1 LIPFLIPFALI
12 SDVEVAT
19 AIWEGLTVVFVVSA
33 LSLAQD
39 HLRRRISPI
48 PVVLSI
54 LWFYTLLMIFLGQ
67 INGLILAG
75 IGIGYWAYRHQFDLL
90 AGVLISATFVKPD
103 LVILPV
109 VTLVAFALIRRRWK
123 FILGVLTGLLG
134 LLVVSV
140 SLAGWWPGAWVET
153 IQRDAQYAKVVW
165 PLGLLWSFS
174 PLLIVGVIAL
184 TIILIVRFRNDQEG
198 LLITSI
204 PLQIILFPQTLMWGL
219 TMLCLPLVIAW
230 SRGSKKDFL
239 WVWLLG
245 WALVAAS
252 SNPE

>member
-1 LIPFLIPFALI
+1 LLWIAGSISTYHIWKRGADHRDFYPWWAAARGVVEGSSDIYSPEATRSIQVRLYGSEIPEGRDQQGFAYPAILIPFLIPFALI
-12 SDVEVAT
+12 PDVEVAT

-123 FILGVLTGLLG
+123 FILGVLTGLLDLLLSACPWPDGGLEPGLKQFSDMLSTQRSCG
-134 LLVVSV
+134 LL
-140 SLAGWWPGAWVET
+140 ACFGASA
-153 IQRDAQYAKVVW
+153 RC
-165 PLGLLWSFS
+165 S
-174 PLLIVGVIAL
+174 
-184 TIILIVRFRNDQEG
+184 
-198 LLITSI
+198 
-204 PLQIILFPQTLMWGL
+204 
-219 TMLCLPLVIAW
+219 
-230 SRGSKKDFL
+230 
-239 WVWLLG
+239 
-245 WALVAAS
+245 
-252 SNPE
+252 